1 MTNKIILFCLFIV
14 VFSTCL
20 LAAAA
25 GYGTKTLQFV
35 ANMIAVKQCLKP
47 VRPDWVIFESSLQNI
62 RLQKQP
68 NKIGDF
74 WASLKQINF
83 CKKCCGYYLGNF
95 WKHLGN
101 FFNQH
106 LVTLKQC
113 EKIWL
118 FIKGLGDFLGYFEKS
133 LFTSEFH

>member
-62 RLQKQP
+62 RLQK
-68 NKIGDF
+68 
-74 WASLKQINF
+74 
-83 CKKCCGYYLGNF
+83 
-95 WKHLGN
+95 
-101 FFNQH
+101 
-106 LVTLKQC
+106 
-113 EKIWL
+113 
-118 FIKGLGDFLGYFEKS
+118 
-133 LFTSEFH
+133 

>member
-1 MTNKIILFCLFIV
+1 MRTFYPICLPSNYANKDLLRCMTNKIILFCLFIV

-62 RLQKQP
+62 RLQK
-68 NKIGDF
+68 
-74 WASLKQINF
+74 
-83 CKKCCGYYLGNF
+83 
-95 WKHLGN
+95 
-101 FFNQH
+101 
-106 LVTLKQC
+106 
-113 EKIWL
+113 
-118 FIKGLGDFLGYFEKS
+118 
-133 LFTSEFH
+133 